1 MVTYHDLTFKM
12 NNKSKKYECT
22 ASTDITVEQL
32 EVVTNA
38 NGIATSNATSNAN
51 GIANSTA
58 TSNANSTATSNANDT
73 TNDNT
78 NDTTNINATI
88 IGGHTQ

>member
-12 NNKSKKYECT
+12 NNNSNKYECI
-22 ASTDITVEQL
+22 ASADITAEQL

-38 NGIATSNATSNAN
+38 NGIATSNANGIATSNAN
-51 GIANSTA
+51 GIATSNANDIANSTA
-58 TSNANSTATSNANDT
+58 TSNA
-73 TNDNT
+73 
-78 NDTTNINATI
+78 TI

>member
-12 NNKSKKYECT
+12 NNNSNKYECI
-22 ASTDITVEQL
+22 ASADITAEQL

-38 NGIATSNATSNAN
+38 NGIATSNAND
-51 GIANSTA
+51 IANSTA
-58 TSNANSTATSNANDT
+58 TSNA
-73 TNDNT
+73 
-78 NDTTNINATI
+78 TI